1 MTLSADLTQRPL
13 QAADLPALHALHAEV
28 MAALPDASMF
38 NLFGGAEAFFGSH
51 FGARGESLGLFRG
64 AQLLAYGA
72 LTRPQAAD
80 ADNYATYLNWPPER
94 AARVALLSA
103 AMVAPGE
110 RRQRLHTALIAAR
123 LALAQ
128 ARQAP
133 ELLARAAPGN
143 ALSRQALMGQGFALV
158 WLGQQAGGLLRHVF
172 WRPATQAV
180 AAKGALTWVAAD
192 DLAGQREQL
201 EAGLLGLGT
210 RADAAAIGFGRPGS

>member
-1 MTLSADLTQRPL
+1 MTLPADITERPL
-13 QAADLPALHALHAEV
+13 QATDLPALHALHAEV
-28 MAALPDASMF
+28 MAALPDASLF
-38 NLFGGAEAFFGSH
+38 NLFGGAASFFGSH

-72 LTRPQAAD
+72 LTRPQAGD
-80 ADNYATYLNWPPER
+80 ADNYATYLDWPTER

-128 ARQAP
+128 ARQVP
-133 ELLARAAPGN
+133 ELLARAAPAN

-172 WRPATQAV
+172 WRPAAQAL
-180 AAKGALTWVAAD
+180 AAEGALTWVAGD
-192 DLAGQREQL
+192 DLAGQQAQL
-201 EAGLLGLGT
+201 AAGRIGLALRSG
-210 RADAAAIGFGRPGS
+210 DAAIGFGAA